1 MALFGTSRDI
11 DTFKI
16 VSKELVNDVISQQIG
31 YYKVVLQDTKPNMY
45 GEALNKSYM
54 GPVLF
59 NCLIERGDYT
69 APSDDFGIDTDRKV
83 SFRILR
89 DDMIDANVFSEVGD
103 IVMYNELY
111 YEVDNSNNNQLIVGK
126 DNQYVYSSGLENF
139 GNNYSVVL
147 ECHLTRG
154 NKLNILQNIP
164 TA

>member
-31 YYKVVLQDTKPNMY
+31 YYKVVLQDTPSNMY
-45 GEALNKSYM
+45 GESLNKSYV

-69 APSDDFGIDTDRKV
+69 APVDDFGVDTERKAT
-83 SFRILR
+83 FRILR

-103 IVMYNELY
+103 IILYNELF

-126 DNQYVYSSGLENF
+126 DNQYVYSNGLENF

-154 NKLNILQNIP
+154 NRLNIIQTIP